1 MYLTTEKT
9 MIQQFI
15 KAIQSSEIN
24 GLLEIPPSFG
34 KLTRFSGSKLLGV
47 LQRFSQLFESKEDTC
62 YLEIGVFQGLT
73 LSLTALSSKN
83 LPCYGIDN
91 FAFFDPEKKNL
102 SIVEERLTKLQ
113 LDNAFIINNDYED
126 ALENLRHTIGDKKIG
141 VYFIDGPHDYR
152 SQLMCLELALPY
164 LHEQAVIIVDDSN
177 YRHVRQANRDF
188 LTTHPEFKLLFEA
201 YTPCHPNNM
210 SEHEKEEARNGWWD
224 GVNII
229 VRDKYKELSPL
240 YPETERSRTLYENE
254 HIVHSSNLGELSPR
268 AISLLHYLYQ
278 GQFVNFIISSLKTFV
293 VLQKN
298 KSKYSN
304 RFKNTNTYSRK
315 LTTSNYNLP
324 NAK

>member
-1 MYLTTEKT
+1 
-9 MIQQFI
+9 MIKQLI
-15 KAIQSSEIN
+15 EAIQESENN
-24 GLLEIPPSFG
+24 GLLETPPLFRE
-34 KLTRFSGSKLLGV
+34 LTGFSGKKLLGV
-47 LQRFSQLFESKEDTC
+47 LQRFSKIFESQENTC

-73 LSLTALSSKN
+73 LCLTSLTSKN
-83 LPCYGIDN
+83 FSCYGIDN
-91 FAFFDPEKKNL
+91 FAFFDLDKKNL
-102 SIVEERLTKLQ
+102 SIVEERLAKLG
-113 LDNAFIINNDYED
+113 LDNAFIVNQDYED
-126 ALENLRHTIGDKKIG
+126 ALENLENHIGGKKIG

-152 SQLMCLELALPY
+152 SQLVCLELALPY
-164 LHEQAVIIVDDSN
+164 LHDQAVIIIDDSN

-188 LTTHPEFKLLFEA
+188 LITHPEFKLLFEA

-240 YPETERSRTLYENE
+240 YPETERNRTLYENE
-254 HIVHSSNLGELSPR
+254 HIVHSSNLADLSPR

-278 GQFVNFIISSLKTFV
+278 GDFVKFIVNSLKTFL

-304 RFKNTNTYSRK
+304 RFQNTNTYSRN
-315 LTTSNYNLP
+315 LTASNYNLP

>member
-1 MYLTTEKT
+1 
-9 MIQQFI
+9 MIQQI
-15 KAIQSSEIN
+15 IEAIQSSELN
-24 GLLEIPPSFG
+24 GLLETPALLG
-34 KLTRFSGSKLLGV
+34 ELTGFSGKKLLGV
-47 LQRFSQLFESKEDTC
+47 LQRFSKLFENQEGSC

-83 LPCYGIDN
+83 FPCYGVDN
-91 FAFFDPEKKNL
+91 FAFLDPEKKNL

-113 LDNAFIINNDYED
+113 LDNAFIINKDYED
-126 ALENLRHTIGDKKIG
+126 ALEKLRDNIGDKKIG

-164 LHEQAVIIVDDSN
+164 LHEQAVIVVDDSN

-188 LTTHPEFKLLFEA
+188 LITHPEFKLLFEA

-210 SEHEKEEARNGWWD
+210 SEHEKEVARNGWWD

-240 YPETERSRTLYENE
+240 YPETERNRTLYENE
-254 HIVHSSNLGELSPR
+254 HIVHSSNLADLSPR

-278 GQFVNFIISSLKTFV
+278 GAFVKFIVNSLKTFL

-304 RFKNTNTYSRK
+304 KFENTNTYSRN
-315 LTTSNYNLP
+315 LTASNYNLP